1 MGEVE
6 RRRAPRSQVALTCTL
21 IRKVGSPV
29 AGTTVDVG
37 HGGMSVAT
45 TRPLAVDEELGF
57 ELPPRPFPRVSGRAR
72 VLREHG
78 HDVYGL
84 RFEPLSA
91 QMLAD
96 LDRLSAAAT
105 DG

>member
-1 MGEVE
+1 MSEVE
-6 RRRAPRSQVALTCTL
+6 RRRAPRFQVALTCTL
-21 IRKVGSPV
+21 IRRVGSPV
-29 AGTTVDVG
+29 AATTIDVG

-72 VLREHG
+72 VVREHG

-84 RFEPLSA
+84 RFEALPEH
-91 QMLAD
+91 MLAD
-96 LDRLSAAAT
+96 LDQLSAAAT
-105 DG
+105 RG